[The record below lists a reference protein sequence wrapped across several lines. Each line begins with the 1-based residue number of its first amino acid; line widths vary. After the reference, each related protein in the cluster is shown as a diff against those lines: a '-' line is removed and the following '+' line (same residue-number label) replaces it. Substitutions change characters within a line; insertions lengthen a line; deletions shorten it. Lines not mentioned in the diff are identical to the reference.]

1 MTMHFH
7 KTQQDLILQAF
18 KAGRNSHAQLFYG
31 PPGNG
36 KLEAALWY
44 ASLMLCLH
52 PTEDGP
58 CGTCSSCMQNKSF
71 THPDLQFIFPTP
83 KSKSDK
89 IEGMSIEF
97 ISQWREILG
106 KHAYSSI
113 DDWRIKTGYDTY
125 NFEIRINEA
134 QEINKNL
141 SYKSYSGGYKVV
153 LIWLPE
159 MLNIEASNKIL
170 KNIEEPEDRTIML
183 MVSEQINRV
192 LPTIRSRVQSVFF
205 PPLQVEDL
213 AQYLRNRGVG
223 EADEIARISEGN
235 IQRAYGFLEADSGV
249 KEMGALFARWMR
261 VCYAVNMKEILSISD
276 FLSKGGKNYSENFL
290 KFSLQII
297 REALL
302 LGKATGIDG
311 NNPIFAD
318 SDFKISNFSKLI
330 NPDNTQAILAEIDR
344 AVYEIGR
351 TMNIKIVITDVS
363 IRMHYLMKKGVLPPA
378 FG

>member
-1 MTMHFH
+1 M
-7 KTQQDLILQAF
+7 
-18 KAGRNSHAQLFYG
+18 
-31 PPGNG
+31 
-36 KLEAALWY
+36 
-44 ASLMLCLH
+44 
-52 PTEDGP
+52 
-58 CGTCSSCMQNKSF
+58 
-71 THPDLQFIFPTP
+71 
-83 KSKSDK
+83 
-89 IEGMSIEF
+89 EF
-97 ISQWREILG
+97 ISQWRELLG
-106 KHAYSSI
+106 KHAFFNF
-113 DDWRIKTGYDTY
+113 DDWRVKTGYDSK
-125 NFEIRINEA
+125 NFEIRVNEA

-141 SYKSYSGGYKVV
+141 SYKSYSGGYKIV

-159 MLNIEASNKIL
+159 MLNITTSNKIL
-170 KNIEEPEDRTIML
+170 KNIEEPEDRTIIL

-205 PPLQVEDL
+205 PLLQVEDL
-213 AQYLRNRGVG
+213 AQHLRTKGVS

-235 IQRAYGFLEADSGV
+235 LQRAYSFLEADSGV

-276 FLSKGGKNYSENFL
+276 LLSKGGKNYTENFL

-302 LGKATGIDG
+302 LGKATSIDG
-311 NNPIFAD
+311 NNPVFAG

-330 NPDNTQAILAEIDR
+330 NPDNTHAILAEIDR

-351 TMNIKIVITDVS
+351 TMNIKIVMTDLS